1 MHKTIHGKLKI
12 EQHEPYYKPGVN
24 SDELSIQQMRIST
37 NKEKHMQFEIKK
49 KPTKNNM
56 SKWKNKNEM
65 KYKTHHTVG
74 RAPKVNHKIVK
85 KGGKIDIT
93 NIHIP
98 NLPYIVTGISIKSGG
113 VILKA
118 TMRLNRQKITQNP
131 GIIYL
136 YGKETGNS
144 LEIKQKTIAYLH

>member
-1 MHKTIHGKLKI
+1 
-12 EQHEPYYKPGVN
+12 
-24 SDELSIQQMRIST
+24 MRMST

-49 KPTKNNM
+49 KPTKNNKP
-56 SKWKNKNEM
+56 KWKNKNEM

-74 RAPKVNHKIVK
+74 RAPKVNRKIVK

-98 NLPYIVTGISIKSGG
+98 NLPYIGTGISIKSGG

-118 TMRLNRQKITQNP
+118 Q
-131 GIIYL
+131 
-136 YGKETGNS
+136 
-144 LEIKQKTIAYLH
+144 